1 MNDKEIA
8 RQLKKIK
15 VINQEQADV
24 EVKNPTS
31 LTMIGKGRQGAVF
44 QIDENT
50 CAKVYGNPED
60 CEREH
65 YALSLGQKTNLFPRI
80 YGKGQNYI
88 VMEMV
93 RGIDLREYLQSQP
106 LTKELSFKLIEMLV
120 TFQQVGFDRIDHHKR
135 QIYLQQ
141 DGTLKV
147 IDVGRTVWRDR
158 TYPYPRKL
166 LTSLGEEY
174 KTLFL
179 SHVQEMNPK
188 LYAEWQHYIAME
200 ASARQ
205 MFETLFSKRLK
216 NAKDIAIQLAEPLLT
231 VGDQGKH
238 YAKLEG
244 LVRKVFKE
252 EWIKVLVAQGRDPE
266 KVKKK
271 IDVFMEKQEGMGW
284 EEIDQKNGNQL
295 DCSKKRQKQSKKKAS
310 LKQKMLIEDVMKNVN
325 KLLNEGNKKKRET
338 LTSYPA
344 IYRTKVK

>member
-1 MNDKEIA
+1 MNDQEIA
-8 RQLKKIK
+8 QQLKKIK

-24 EVKNPTS
+24 EVENPTS

-65 YALSLGQKTNLFPRI
+65 YALSLGQETGLFPRI
-80 YGKGQNYI
+80 YSKGQNYI

-106 LTKELSFKLIEMLV
+106 LTKELSLKLIEMLV
-120 TFQQVGFDRIDHHKR
+120 TFQQIGFDRIDHHKR

-166 LTSLGEEY
+166 LTSLGDEY
-174 KTLFL
+174 KELFL
-179 SHVQEMNPK
+179 SHVREMNPK
-188 LYAEWQHYIAME
+188 LYAEWQHYME
-200 ASARQ
+200 MEESARH
-205 MFETLFSKRLK
+205 MFKTLFSKRLED
-216 NAKDIAIQLAEPLLT
+216 AEGIAIELSESLLT
-231 VGDQGKH
+231 VDDQKKH

-252 EWIKVLVAQGRDPE
+252 EWIKVLVLQGRDPE
-266 KVKKK
+266 KVKGK
-271 IDVFMEKQEGMGW
+271 IDAFLEKQERKEWGEMG
-284 EEIDQKNGNQL
+284 K
-295 DCSKKRQKQSKKKAS
+295 KKRKLPDYVKELQKQSQQQWAS
-310 LKQKMLIEDVMKNVN
+310 KQSQQEASKQKPLIEDVMKNVHR
-325 KLLNEGNKKKRET
+325 LLNEGKKKKQKK
-338 LTSYPA
+338 S
-344 IYRTKVK
+344 KS